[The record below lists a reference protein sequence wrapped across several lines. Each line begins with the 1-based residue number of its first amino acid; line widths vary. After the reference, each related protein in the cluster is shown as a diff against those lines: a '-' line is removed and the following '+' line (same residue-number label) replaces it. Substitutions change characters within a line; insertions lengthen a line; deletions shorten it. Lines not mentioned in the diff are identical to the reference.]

1 MNRRTARAHRRVSNL
16 IAFDGILLV
25 GVVVV
30 VAGLAANE
38 YFTALTELFTS
49 IVPTL
54 GAH

>member
-38 YFTALTELFTS
+38 YFTALTDLFAPV
-49 IVPTL
+49 IRAL